1 MTIAAA
7 LCTLSLFA
15 QTGGIKG
22 QVVNRIGRT
31 PVPGAVI
38 TVSQQGEHIAEGA
51 SGEDGRFLIGNLAD
65 GMYDLHVEAPG
76 FAPSNVNATVEGGL
90 VKDMMFL
97 SMLAVSTVDVD
108 DSSFAEF
115 DMDDSGYDDAPT
127 ILFETNDVYSNLVS
141 YGFSSVRFKNR
152 GYNSETQDV
161 YLSGIKM
168 NDAITGYSPFSLW
181 SGLNEAM
188 RSQES
193 TMGGE
198 ASEYGIGGYNGLTN
212 IHGTPSNVRPGWRF
226 SILSNSALYRLRLMA
241 TYASG

>member
-1 MTIAAA
+1 MYKRILITIAAVF
-7 LCTLSLFA
+7 CTLTMFA
-15 QTGGIKG
+15 QSGGIKG

-31 PVPGAVI
+31 PVPAAVI
-38 TVSQQGEHIAEGA
+38 TVSQGGETVAQGT
-51 SGEDGRFLIGNLAD
+51 SGQDGRFLFENIAD
-65 GMYDLHVEAPG
+65 GMYDMHVEAPG
-76 FAPSNVNATVEGGL
+76 FAPSNVNVTVEGGL
-90 VKDMMFL
+90 VKDMMFV
-97 SMLAVSTVDVD
+97 SMVAVASVDVD

-127 ILFETNDVYSNLVS
+127 ILFETNDVYSDLVS
-141 YGFSSVRFKNR
+141 YGFSSIRFKNR

-193 TMGGE
+193 TMGVE
-198 ASEYGIGGYNGLTN
+198 SSEYGIGGYNGITN
-212 IHGTPSNVRPGWRF
+212 IHGNPANVRTGWRF
-226 SILSNSALYRLRLMA
+226 SGLSNSAL
-241 TYASG
+241 